1 MHTLI
6 FFITAVTA
14 QFQKCLSHSFVVFVA
29 LTEIAADDD
38 DSPLEKRSRQTL
50 QIT

>member
-1 MHTLI
+1 
-6 FFITAVTA
+6 
-14 QFQKCLSHSFVVFVA
+14 VVFVA

-50 QIT
+50 QITWKVFSSQQRFVHTSAL